1 MVHRISAG
9 LGVYFVALFAAG
21 HVWSVGNAWVVWII
35 GAAGALLLGAAAID
49 REQASHAK
57 RAQALVL
64 VAVALAA
71 ALLIGWHAPAT
82 ARWFLAAG
90 AGGAAIALVSGVAT
104 LALP

>member
-21 HVWSVGNAWVVWII
+21 HVWPAGTPWVVWII

-49 REQASHAK
+49 RQQASHVQ

-71 ALLIGWHAPAT
+71 ALLVGWHSPAT
-82 ARWFLAAG
+82 ERWFIAAG
-90 AGGAAIALVSGVAT
+90 AGGAAIALISGVAT

>member
-1 MVHRISAG
+1 MVHGISAALG
-9 LGVYFVALFAAG
+9 LYFAALFAAG
-21 HVWSVGNAWVVWII
+21 LVRPMGTAWLAWIV

-49 REQASHAK
+49 REQASHVQ

-71 ALLIGWHAPAT
+71 ALLIGWHSPAT
-82 ARWFLAAG
+82 ARWFIAAG
-90 AGGAAIALVSGVAT
+90 AGGAAIALISGVAT